1 MTRLLAIG
9 IVLPAAQALACTPS
23 LRGDGVRTLEG
34 RSYVVSWRA
43 PVPAPLAEFFAVDF
57 AVCARDGG
65 AVGSPRVDATMP
77 AHGHGMNYR
86 PNIVALGD
94 GRFRAD
100 GLLLHMPG
108 RWQLS
113 FDVASGSGETFR
125 DTLVVD

>member
-1 MTRLLAIG
+1 MKPALAIG
-9 IVLPAAQALACTPS
+9 IVLPAAQVLACAPA
-23 LRGDGVRTLEG
+23 LHGDGVRTLEG
-34 RSYVVSWRA
+34 RSYVLAWRG
-43 PVPAPLAEFFAVDF
+43 PVPLPLAQFFAVDF

-65 AVGSPRVDATMP
+65 AVESPRVDATMP

-86 PNIVALGD
+86 PNIVVLGD

-108 RWQLS
+108 QWQLT
-113 FDVASGSGETFR
+113 FDVGGGETFG

>member
-1 MTRLLAIG
+1 VKRALAISV
-9 IVLPAAQALACTPS
+9 VLPAAQALACAPA

-34 RSYVVSWRA
+34 QRYVVAWRGPA
-43 PVPAPLAEFFAVDF
+43 PLPLAEFFALDF
-57 AVCARDGG
+57 AVCARDGRTV
-65 AVGSPRVDATMP
+65 ASPRVDATMP

-86 PNIVALGD
+86 PSITALGD

-108 RWQLS
+108 QWQLT
-113 FDVASGSGETFR
+113 FDVGGGETFG